1 MKALFTAVFSLA
13 VIYSLFSQPC
23 LPDGIWFLKQN
34 QIDSFHIKYPGCTR
48 IGGRV
53 TIDGS
58 IKNLH
63 GLIGL
68 KSIDGSLQIYG
79 NDSLTDLSGLDSLTS
94 INGYLS
100 IEKNTS
106 LTSLAGLENLQAD
119 SLTDLSITG
128 NSALS
133 ACSFSGICSWL
144 SSPNGVAKIYYN
156 APGCDNVA
164 EIANGC
170 GGSCPCLPKGNYYF
184 LSQDDVD
191 SFPLHYSECT
201 HLEGDVTII
210 GDDITN
216 LHGLNGIV
224 EIAGSLMIGYSSY
237 LMPQGTRLTNL
248 AGLGAL
254 SHVQGGVKISY
265 NNHLKNLSGIYGL
278 ISTEYLTI
286 SNNDSLE
293 SIAGLSSLQ
302 EVGNYFHIIG
312 NRSMTIL
319 SGMDSLKTVG
329 GDFWIRSND
338 KLTDI
343 QAFSSLPRT
352 YSTLEIASNPS
363 LVRMHGFNKLKE
375 AYVLHI
381 HDNDKL
387 NSLAGLNSLRRIQTR
402 FTLQNNPALTS
413 LSGLESLGEVNGD
426 MTISRNYALRTL
438 TGLDSLKSVKGRF
451 EISRNDSLVS
461 LNGLKSLEE
470 AGMLTIYSCPGLDD
484 LKGLDSLKYCADGI
498 GISSNQGLTRLD
510 GLEGLTSFDTV
521 KGAYLMIYNNP
532 ALTDISAIGQLNPE
546 TISKL
551 FIENDSLL
559 SYCAISNLCRYL
571 RSPGSATIREN
582 GDGCGSREEIIA
594 ACDSLPVE
602 NLSGAP
608 CMQFFPNPVSDHL
621 SIVLQVDHGQIT
633 ILDLTGREVLKQE
646 ITGQKSSLDT
656 ASLPGGVYLMTFVG
670 KRAAAVGKLIK
681 F

>member
-1 MKALFTAVFSLA
+1 MKALFTTVFSLA
-13 VIYSLFSQPC
+13 FVYSLISQPC

-53 TIDGS
+53 SIDRS

-79 NDSLTDLSGLDSLTS
+79 NDSLTDLSGLDSLTT

-119 SLTDLSITG
+119 SLTDLTITG

-156 APGCDNVA
+156 APGCDNVSD
-164 EIANGC
+164 IANGC

-184 LSQDDVD
+184 LSQNDVD
-191 SFPLHYSECT
+191 NFPLHYPECT
-201 HLEGDVTII
+201 HLKGDVTII

-224 EIAGSLMIGYSSY
+224 EVAGSLLIGYSSY

-254 SHVQGGVKISY
+254 THVQGGVKISY
-265 NNHLKNLSGIYGL
+265 NNHLKNLSGIYSL
-278 ISTEYLTI
+278 TSTEYLTI

-302 EVGNYFHIIG
+302 EVGNFFHIIG
-312 NRSMTIL
+312 NRSMITL
-319 SGMDSLKTVG
+319 SGMDSLTKVS

-338 KLTDI
+338 QLTDI
-343 QAFSSLPRT
+343 QAFSSLIRT

-363 LVRMHGFNKLKE
+363 LVRIHGFNKLKE

-387 NSLAGLNSLRRIQTR
+387 NSIAGLNALGRIQTR
-402 FTLQNNPALTS
+402 FTLQNNPTLTS
-413 LSGLESLGEVNGD
+413 LSGLESLAAVNGD
-426 MTISRNYALRTL
+426 MTITRNGALRKL

-470 AGMLTIYSCPGLDD
+470 AGMLTIFSCPGLND
-484 LKGLDSLKYCADGI
+484 LQGLDSLKYCAEGI
-498 GISSNQGLTRLD
+498 GISSNQRLTSLD

-521 KGAYLMIYNNP
+521 KEAYLMINNNP
-532 ALTDISAIGQLNPE
+532 ALTNISAVEQLNPE

-559 SYCAISNLCRYL
+559 SYCAISNLCSYL
-571 RSPGSATIREN
+571 STSGLATIRDN
-582 GDGCGSREEIIA
+582 GKGCDTREEIIA
-594 ACDSLPVE
+594 ACDSLSVE
-602 NLSGAP
+602 NRSEALYF
-608 CMQFFPNPVSDHL
+608 QFYPNPVSDKL
-621 SIVLQVDHGQIT
+621 TVFLQDDQGLIT
-633 ILDLTGREVLKQE
+633 ILDCNGRVMLKQE
-646 ITGQKSSLDT
+646 ITGQKTSLET
-656 ASLPGGVYLMTFVG
+656 ANLPGGVFLLKFDG
-670 KRAAAVGKLIK
+670 KRTVAVWKLIK
-681 F
+681 L